1 MLLILLLLL
10 ILPDFTAGSAPGAIL
25 DPEQLL
31 VYHCSRV
38 DSKVLDQPTH
48 FRQGGPVVHR
58 YQVHLALGRP
68 RRQDRHRRRQ
78 EGHRRRGG
86 R

>member
-1 MLLILLLLL
+1 MKCETNQTGTNE
-10 ILPDFTAGSAPGAIL
+10 PASEST
-25 DPEQLL
+25 Q
-31 VYHCSRV
+31 R
-38 DSKVLDQPTH
+38 VLDQPTH

-58 YQVHLALGRP
+58 YQVHLALGRS